1 MAKNEKEQQDKKN
14 QEKEGEIF
22 WVFGEFDSAEEIN
35 QAARGLLQEG
45 DDQML
50 RKLAV
55 ENGLSEEVEMY
66 ISGETKELCDPVS
79 AALGK
84 LEIERA
90 HENNPLIDDVADYLS
105 SNCDDI
111 QFAKAVRKKGKR
123 IKKAA
128 GRIEEE
134 AMKHIAKI
142 AGKPCHYCG
151 PMRGYQLIR
160 EYYIKG

>member
-1 MAKNEKEQQDKKN
+1 MAKNGKGQQGKKN
-14 QEKEGEIF
+14 QEKEEIS

-35 QAARGLLQEG
+35 QAARGLMQEG

-50 RKLAV
+50 RKLAE
-55 ENGLSEEVEMY
+55 ENGLSEEAEMY
-66 ISGETKELCDPVS
+66 ISGETEELCDPVS

-105 SNCDDI
+105 ANCDDI

-128 GRIEEE
+128 DRIAKE
-134 AMKHIAKI
+134 AMKHTATI
-142 AGKPCHYCG
+142 AGRSCHYCG
-151 PMRGYQLIR
+151 PMRGYQLVR